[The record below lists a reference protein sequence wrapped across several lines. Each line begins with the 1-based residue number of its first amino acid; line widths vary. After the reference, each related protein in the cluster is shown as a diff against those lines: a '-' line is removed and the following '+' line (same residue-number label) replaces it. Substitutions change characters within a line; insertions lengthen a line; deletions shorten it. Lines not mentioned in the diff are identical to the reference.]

1 MRTEFC
7 CFPAQALPGGDESD
21 FILVSCAGVGAGD
34 DKGDIGAAA
43 MLTSGR
49 PTTAVALGVKRR
61 GEAALRNSGLG
72 YTVVRPG
79 PLMEEPGG
87 YKALVFDQARPPPPP
102 AQRLPLPQQPLAV
115 CCFHLL
121 MCIDAAQPQAGG
133 NMVCPGPIME
143 QSGRCK
149 ALVIDQAQEL
159 SCARTGSPY
168 LICRLGECFDGHHA
182 LPFGHG
188 GCCRGLRALQVTLP
202 DVGHRIDIHRTHIHT
217 RLWSAWGAR
226 AACTNF

>member
-1 MRTEFC
+1 MRTNPRFIL
-7 CFPAQALPGGDESD
+7 AQALPGGDESD

-115 CCFHLL
+115 CRPHPL
-121 MCIDAAQPQAGG
+121 MCIDAAQLRPGG
-133 NMVCPGPIME
+133 NVVCPGPIVE
-143 QSGRCK
+143 QSGPCK
-149 ALVIDQAQEL
+149 ALIIDQAQEL
-159 SCARTGSPY
+159 RCARTG
-168 LICRLGECFDGHHA
+168 
-182 LPFGHG
+182 
-188 GCCRGLRALQVTLP
+188 
-202 DVGHRIDIHRTHIHT
+202 
-217 RLWSAWGAR
+217 
-226 AACTNF
+226 

>member
-1 MRTEFC
+1 MGTKFRYI
-7 CFPAQALPGGDESD
+7 PAQALPGGDESD

-49 PTTAVALGVKRR
+49 PTTAVALAAKRR

-102 AQRLPLPQQPLAV
+102 AQHLPFPQQPLAV
-115 CCFHLL
+115 CWSHPLICT
-121 MCIDAAQPQAGG
+121 DAAQLRAGAI
-133 NMVCPGPIME
+133 MVCPGPIVE

-159 SCARTGSPY
+159 SCARTGSPS
-168 LICRLGECFDGHHA
+168 LICRLGVVT
-182 LPFGHG
+182 
-188 GCCRGLRALQVTLP
+188 CRSLYLM
-202 DVGHRIDIHRTHIHT
+202 
-217 RLWSAWGAR
+217 
-226 AACTNF
+226 